1 MNNIYY
7 CTCNTYSF
15 LQFPLN
21 LGIWFWSNYRTDGLV
36 QFFRSFLKRTLA
48 LSVMQLFKSLLIYI
62 FWHFDK
68 TILRGF
74 PSRHYILFWIFWYE
88 YHKFFFI
95 IIHTFFFIWNITGIS
110 FSIALNRNS
119 NYHPLTHIHV
129 HTFGYAISKL
139 KQCADCSNDCYC
151 NGNDPCYL

>member
-1 MNNIYY
+1 MNNIY

-62 FWHFDK
+62 FLIKLYCVVSPLVTTYCF
-68 TILRGF
+68 
-74 PSRHYILFWIFWYE
+74 E
-88 YHKFFFI
+88 YSDMN
-95 IIHTFFFIWNITGIS
+95 IIHFYSLLSIHFYFFIWNITGMS
-110 FSIALNRNS
+110 FSIALNHNS
-119 NYHPLTHIHV
+119 NYHPLAHI

-139 KQCADCSNDCYC
+139 KQCADCSNDCYS
-151 NGNDPCYL
+151 NGSDQCYP

>member
-95 IIHTFFFIWNITGIS
+95 IIHTFFFYLKYYRYFLFYCFKPQFQLS
-110 FSIALNRNS
+110 PS
-119 NYHPLTHIHV
+119 
-129 HTFGYAISKL
+129 HTYTCTYFWV
-139 KQCADCSNDCYC
+139 C
-151 NGNDPCYL
+151 NFQTKTMCRLQQWLLL

>member
-21 LGIWFWSNYRTDGLV
+21 LGIWFWSNYWTDGLV

-68 TILRGF
+68 TILGGF

-88 YHKFFFI
+88 YHKFLFI
-95 IIHTFFFIWNITGIS
+95 IIHTFLFLYLKYYRYVLFYCFKPQFQLSPSRAYTYIW
-110 FSIALNRNS
+110 
-119 NYHPLTHIHV
+119 V
-129 HTFGYAISKL
+129 
-139 KQCADCSNDCYC
+139 C
-151 NGNDPCYL
+151 NFQTKTMRRLQQWLLF